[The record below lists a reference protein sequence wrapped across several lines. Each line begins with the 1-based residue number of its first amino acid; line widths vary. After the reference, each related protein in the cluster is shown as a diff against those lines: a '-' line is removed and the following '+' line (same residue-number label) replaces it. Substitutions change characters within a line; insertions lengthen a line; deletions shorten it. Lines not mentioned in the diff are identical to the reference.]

1 MVPVVL
7 VCSIVYHYGCWFD
20 RGVVNVILVILFYNY
35 CLMFDRREGHDVVVI
50 FSTIMFKV

>member
-1 MVPVVL
+1 VVPVVL